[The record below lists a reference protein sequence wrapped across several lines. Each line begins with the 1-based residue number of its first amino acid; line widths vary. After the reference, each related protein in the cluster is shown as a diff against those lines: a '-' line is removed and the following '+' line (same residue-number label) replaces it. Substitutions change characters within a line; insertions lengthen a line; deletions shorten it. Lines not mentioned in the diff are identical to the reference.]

1 MQRKQ
6 VPIEEIPSI
15 SEALCERLKEMGYS
29 EYTIRRVRVRLD
41 QYYKFSVSAG
51 TKIHDSF
58 SVQNFIIAN
67 RGDDYQEKYHSY
79 SISRPFAMLEDYLQ
93 LGTVMRQKYRKEGGP
108 EEELASYFQMFL
120 EYMRQQG
127 YAEASIQGCHSHL
140 LRFQYF
146 LRSNGIHELCNLTH
160 ETVKLYSETLL
171 AHSTTS
177 ICQIVRELR
186 RFFTYAQIHDFLKD
200 DFSKDLPH
208 FKNTRGQRLPDRFT
222 ADEINKI
229 IGAIDRDNP
238 LGRRD
243 YAIVLTA
250 VRLGL
255 RNGDVITLKFSS
267 VDWAKKELHIV
278 QKKTGIPLTLPLPD
292 DVGWAII
299 DYIRNG
305 RPDSTSENIFVS
317 FTPPYQELTQYS
329 NYVAKYMRKAGLYSG
344 EHRRAGMHTLRRSLA
359 TAMLESNIPVTV
371 IAQTLGHG
379 DLHTVGSYIRVST
392 KLLKQCVMEV
402 SDYE

>member
-6 VPIEEIPSI
+6 IQIEEIPSI
-15 SEALCERLKEMGYS
+15 SKALCEHLKEMGYS
-29 EYTIRRVRVRLD
+29 EYTIRCTRTRLN
-41 QYYKFSVSAG
+41 QYYKFAVSSG
-51 TKIHDSF
+51 TRIHDSF

-67 RGDDYQEKYHSY
+67 RGDDYQDKYHSH

-93 LGTVMRQKYRKEGGP
+93 FGTVMCQKYGKGCGP
-108 EEELASYFQMFL
+108 EEKLASHFQMFL
-120 EYMRQQG
+120 EYMQQQS
-127 YAEASIQGCHSHL
+127 YADGTIQSCRSHL
-140 LRFQYF
+140 LRFQHY
-146 LRSNGIHELCNLTH
+146 LRSNGIHELCDLTH
-160 ETVKLYSETLL
+160 EAVKLYSETLMTR
-171 AHSTTS
+171 STTS
-177 ICQIVRELR
+177 ICQITRELR
-186 RFFTYAQIHDFLKD
+186 RFFEYAQIHDFLKD

-208 FKNTRGQRLPDRFT
+208 FKNTREQRLPDRFT

-243 YAIVLTA
+243 YAIVLAA

-255 RNGDVITLKFSS
+255 RNGDVLALKFSS
-267 VDWAKKELHIV
+267 LDWAKKELHIV
-278 QKKTGIPLTLPLPD
+278 QKKTGTPLTLPLPD

-305 RPDSTSENIFVS
+305 RPDSNSENIFVS

-329 NYVAKYMRKAGLYSG
+329 NYVAKYMRKAGLYSS
-344 EHRRAGMHTLRRSLA
+344 EHRRVGMHTLRRSLA
-359 TAMLESNIPVTV
+359 TAMLENNIPVTV

-392 KLLKQCVMEV
+392 KLLKQCAMEV
-402 SDYE
+402 SNFE

>member
-6 VPIEEIPSI
+6 IQIEEIPSV
-15 SEALCERLKEMGYS
+15 SAALCAHLKETGYS
-29 EYTIRRVRVRLD
+29 EYTIRRTRTRLD
-41 QYYKFSVSAG
+41 QYYKFALSTGARV
-51 TKIHDSF
+51 HDSF
-58 SVQNFIIAN
+58 SVQSFIIAN
-67 RGDDYQEKYHSY
+67 YGDDYQNKYYSY

-93 LGTVMRQKYRKEGGP
+93 LGTVMRQKYGKGCGP
-108 EEELASYFQMFL
+108 EEELMLSFQMFL
-120 EYMRQQG
+120 KYMQQQG
-127 YAEASIQGCHSHL
+127 YAEGSIRGCHSHL
-140 LRFQYF
+140 LRFQHY
-146 LRSNGIHELCNLTH
+146 LRGNGIQEICDLTH
-160 ETVKLYSETLL
+160 EIVKLYSETLL

-177 ICQIVRELR
+177 ICQITRELR
-186 RFFTYAQIHDFLKD
+186 QFFAYAQIHGFLKD
-200 DFSKDLPH
+200 DFSGDLPY

-229 IGAIDRDNP
+229 IDAIDRNNP

-255 RNGDVITLKFSS
+255 RNGDVIALKFSS
-267 VDWAKKELHIV
+267 VNWAKKELHIV
-278 QKKTGIPLTLPLPD
+278 QEKTGIPLTLPLPD

-305 RPDSTSENIFVS
+305 RPDSTSPNIFVS
-317 FTPPYQELTQYS
+317 FTPPYQGLTSYS
-329 NYVAKYMRKAGLYSG
+329 NYVAKYMRKAGLYSN

-359 TAMLESNIPVTV
+359 TAMLESDVPVTV

-392 KLLKQCVMEV
+392 KLLKQCAMEV
-402 SDYE
+402 DDYE